1 VDGVPTLNTGLVR
14 VAGYAPKV
22 RRTLLAQLKQAI
34 AAGEVSPREAVYKAA
49 QLNRLLYIS
58 LVEELHLQKN
68 DIVRVRVDYELS
80 DGELK
85 WNLDTVRIDV
95 WRADDAL
102 SAKVAETLKAVA
114 EREKWREQRLTAR
127 LVASSPLGEEVYEL
141 LRGDARVGAV
151 KVVKTDDT
159 AVVIGA
165 VLDPPVKIKATVKT
179 VEDIAAVAESATA
192 TEAPVARE
200 EAEKIVEALLR

>member
-1 VDGVPTLNTGLVR
+1 VPTLNTGLVR

-102 SAKVAETLKAVA
+102 SAKAAETLKAVA

>member
-1 VDGVPTLNTGLVR
+1 VPTLNTGLVR

-22 RRTLLAQLKQAI
+22 RRTLLAQLKPAI

-102 SAKVAETLKAVA
+102 SAKAAETLKAVA

-151 KVVKTDDT
+151 KIVKTDDT

>member
-1 VDGVPTLNTGLVR
+1 MPTLNTGLVR

-22 RRTLLAQLKQAI
+22 RRTLLAQLKPAI

-102 SAKVAETLKAVA
+102 SAKAAETLKAVA

-151 KVVKTDDT
+151 KIVKTDDT

>member
-1 VDGVPTLNTGLVR
+1 VPTLNTGLVR

>member
-22 RRTLLAQLKQAI
+22 RRTLLAQLKPAI

-102 SAKVAETLKAVA
+102 SAKAAETLKAVA

>member
-1 VDGVPTLNTGLVR
+1 MPTLNTGLVR

-22 RRTLLAQLKQAI
+22 RRTLLAQLKPAI

>member
-1 VDGVPTLNTGLVR
+1 MPTLNTGLVR

-34 AAGEVSPREAVYKAA
+34 AAGEVSPREVVYKAA

-58 LVEELHLQKN
+58 LVEELRLQKN
-68 DIVRVRVDYELS
+68 DVVRVRVDYELS

-85 WNLDTVRIDV
+85 WNLNTARIEV
-95 WRADDAL
+95 WRADEAL
-102 SAKVAETLKAVA
+102 SAKAVETLKAVA
-114 EREKWREQRLTAR
+114 EREKWWGQRLTAR

-141 LRGDARVGAV
+141 VRGDTRVGAV
-151 KVVKTDDT
+151 KVVKMDDT

-165 VLDPPVKIKATVKT
+165 ILDPPVKIKATVKT
-179 VEDIAAVAESATA
+179 VEDVVAVAESVAS

-200 EAEKIVEALLR
+200 EAEKIVEALLRS

>member
-1 VDGVPTLNTGLVR
+1 MPTLNTGLVR

-102 SAKVAETLKAVA
+102 SAKAAETLKAVA